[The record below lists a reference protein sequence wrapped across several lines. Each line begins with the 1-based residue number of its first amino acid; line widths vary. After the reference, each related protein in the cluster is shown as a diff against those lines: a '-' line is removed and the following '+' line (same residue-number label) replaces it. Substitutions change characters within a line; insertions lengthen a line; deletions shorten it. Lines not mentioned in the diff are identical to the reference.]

1 MSKHNEKNERLKY
14 KYTGFLKHSRGK
26 SDSTIDKALAAID
39 RYQEVINYRNF
50 GSFKPDWAIE
60 FKDCLEAERNK
71 RTKKPLAAGTIV
83 AILKEVK
90 AFHKWLADQEGYRSK
105 IRYSDADYFNP
116 SNRQVQIAK
125 DAGPKKYP
133 SPEEIRHVLKS
144 MSSNSPIQ
152 KRNRA
157 LIACLFMTGM
167 RVGALVGVKLKHV
180 NLVDGSVHH
189 DARDM
194 HTKFSKSSVI
204 NFFPVGDDVVTIFE
218 DYVIYL
224 REVLLFSP
232 EDPLFPK
239 TNMLNAADGSLKPS
253 NLKREHWSGAGP
265 VRDIVAK
272 AFISAGLPKYGPH
285 SFRHTLGHL
294 GQTMCKTPEDFN
306 AWSQN
311 SSHNDVLTTLRS
323 YGQLSNE
330 RKSELMKGL
339 RAAS

>member
-1 MSKHNEKNERLKY
+1 MPKHNEKNERLKY
-14 KYTGFLKHSRGK
+14 SYTRYLKHSRGK

-39 RYQEVINYRNF
+39 RYQEAINYRNF

-60 FKDCLEAERNK
+60 FKDCLEAEHNK

-144 MSSNSPIQ
+144 MPANSPIE

-157 LIACLFMTGM
+157 LIAFLYTTGM

-180 NLVDGSVHH
+180 NLVDGYVHQ
-189 DARDM
+189 DAREM
-194 HTKFSKSSVI
+194 HTKFSKSMVI
-204 NFFPVGDDVVTIFE
+204 NFFPVGNDVIKIFE

-224 REVLLFSP
+224 REVLLFCP

-239 TNMLNAADGSLKPS
+239 TNMLNAPDGSLKPS
-253 NLKREHWSGAGP
+253 NLKREHWSGTGP
-265 VRDIVAK
+265 VRNIVTE
-272 AFISAGLPKYGPH
+272 AFIGAGLPKYGPH
-285 SFRHTLGHL
+285 SFRDTLSQL
-294 GQTMCKTPEDFN
+294 GQKMCKEVEEFN

-311 SSHNDVLTTLRS
+311 SSHDDVLTTLRN
-323 YGQLSNE
+323 YGKLSAE
-330 RKSELMKGL
+330 RRSQLMKGL
-339 RAAS
+339 RSAP